1 MRVPIYLT
9 LLLLI
14 SLAVFG
20 WRNHLLTRELLDKQ
34 EKLVSRAQADG
45 WLVDQRAPDG
55 LVKPHRNRRPDS
67 MEIANEAATALVSY
81 ARELPFPDD
90 FPADMKRSRILVE
103 SERIQSLSGKQLK
116 VVIRELRAATDIEDG
131 VRASLLVFTLERLSK
146 SHPQDA
152 LEISITVK
160 APSYR
165 GDFASEIMGTWAE
178 VDSARAKEWLDA
190 NLEVIT
196 EEQKAGFERA
206 LIAGA
211 VIGDPL
217 LALKW
222 FSESGSDS
230 GVSGLIAR
238 RDLSPEQRHAFL
250 TALRSWRKTSEKE
263 AIAPDD
269 HAAVLSN
276 LVFGRNDSGD
286 LSLTNVM
293 EFWKNIRLDA
303 EEISALSRIH
313 IASRIN
319 PEECVE
325 FYKWIGRNL
334 PEEAAA
340 RWQSTLFYNPSTSQ
354 RIAEW
359 LENEKGQTVKSRDS
373 DGDPLEGDE
382 PDDTYP
388 VAKAVPGKAGFV
400 FSPYN
405 NRIVDVRGLSSGTMV
420 QDPSMAP
427 GEKITFQ
434 VP

>member
-9 LLLLI
+9 PLLLI
-14 SLAVFG
+14 SLAVIG
-20 WRNHLLTRELLDKQ
+20 WRNHLHTRELRDQQ
-34 EKLVSRAQADG
+34 EKLVSRARADG
-45 WLVDQRAPDG
+45 WMVDQRAPG
-55 LVKPHRNRRPDS
+55 VAVKPARNRRPDP
-67 MEIANEAATALVSY
+67 MAIANEAATALVSY

-90 FPADMKRSRILVE
+90 YPADLKRRRILLE
-103 SERIQSLSGKQLK
+103 SERVQSLSGKQLK
-116 VVIRELRAATDIEDG
+116 VVIEELRAATEIEDG

-152 LEISITVK
+152 LEISIAVK
-160 APSYR
+160 AQSYR
-165 GDFASEIMGTWAE
+165 GDFAAEIMETWAE
-178 VDSARAKEWLDA
+178 LDSARAKGWLDA

-211 VIGDPL
+211 VIGDPS

-222 FSESGSDS
+222 FSDSGS

-238 RDLSPEQRHAFL
+238 RDLTPEQRQAFL
-250 TALRSWRKTSEKE
+250 TALRSWRKTSAGE
-263 AIAPDD
+263 AFAPDD

-286 LSLTNVM
+286 LSLKNVM
-293 EFWKNIRLDA
+293 EFWNNVRLDA

-313 IASRIN
+313 IASRVN

-340 RWQSTLFYNPSTSQ
+340 RWQSTLLYNPSTSQ
-354 RIAEW
+354 RIQEW
-359 LENEKGQTVKSRDS
+359 LESEKAETVKSRHTDS
-373 DGDPLEGDE
+373 DSLEVDE

-420 QDPSMAP
+420 QDPSMEP
-427 GEKITFQ
+427 GESRTFR